1 MRAAFYEVMGP
12 ARDVLRVGEVET
24 PKPGPGEV
32 RVRVHTSGVNPS
44 DVKSR
49 GLRKLLFP
57 RVIPHSDGAGEI
69 EAVGAGVPASR
80 VGERVWLWNG
90 QFQRPFGTAAEFIV
104 LPAAQALPLPAK
116 VSFEEG
122 ACLGIPALT
131 AYRAVELA
139 VAHNART
146 VLVSGGAGS
155 VSQYVIQLA
164 KARGATVITTISSE
178 DKAKVAR
185 EAGAD
190 HCIDYKRE
198 DVGQRIAEITAK
210 RGVDCIIEMD
220 LSANAKLIPAVLRP
234 KGSVIVYGTGPE
246 ASIPSFFCLS
256 NSILLQFFLV
266 YQLDA
271 EERTRAIAGI
281 TRALEA
287 GKLVNRIGPTFPL
300 ADIATAHESRRA
312 RHDRQRHRQGELAG
326 FAMVSD
332 PQGLTTTRPPPPAR
346 RARWRWRPSGQVR
359 CRSGRAWQSP
369 PRDPCRRV
377 PR

>member
-1 MRAAFYEVMGP
+1 MRAAFYEVMGL

-32 RVRVHTSGVNPS
+32 RVRVHASGVNPS

-80 VGERVWLWNG
+80 IGERVWLWNG
-90 QFQRPFGTAAEFIV
+90 QWQRPSGSAAEFIV
-104 LPAAQALPLPAK
+104 LPAVQAVPLPAK

-122 ACLGIPALT
+122 ACLGIPAMT
-131 AYRAVELA
+131 AYRAVELTA
-139 VAHNART
+139 AQNAKIL
-146 VLVSGGAGS
+146 LVSGGAGS
-155 VSQYVIQLA
+155 VSQYVIQFA
-164 KARGATVITTISSE
+164 KARGTTVITTISSE

-198 DVGQRIAEITAK
+198 DVGQRVAEITAK

-246 ASIPSFFCLS
+246 ATVPSFFFLS

-271 EERTRAIAGI
+271 AERERAVAGI
-281 TRALEA
+281 TQALEA
-287 GKLVNRIGPTFPL
+287 GKLINRVGPTFQL
-300 ADIATAHESRRA
+300 ADIAAAHEAVERGSI
-312 RHDRQRHRQGELAG
+312 GNVVVKVG
-326 FAMVSD
+326 
-332 PQGLTTTRPPPPAR
+332 
-346 RARWRWRPSGQVR
+346 
-359 CRSGRAWQSP
+359 
-369 PRDPCRRV
+369 
-377 PR
+377 